1 MRIAFPRRPRG
12 LLARGL
18 AGLVVTAIG
27 IGSLALAAASAS
39 TLATATPSGPAPS
52 SPPPAV
58 ASLASPY
65 PSATAAPIATPTA
78 TPDPTATPT
87 PVAVVPTAAPT
98 AAPVPTPSVHETF
111 VAVGT
116 EPTVAADPFHPGVV
130 AVIVQTVYAH
140 SLASGCSQPSV
151 RISRDAGATWGPASY
166 PWGTQCQDMHA
177 VIAWGPNSRLWAGDA
192 VGVVGGVGM
201 AVTYTDNMGKSWTGR
216 YVEHFTKP
224 WSGCYP
230 ALTVD
235 NRPDSPNF
243 GTVYVAYNWL
253 PNSYGPGVALMA
265 SRTGA
270 TWYHAEV
277 KVTTLTGYPYAWRIG
292 YRIEAAPD
300 GTAVV
305 SYYQSSLHWWDENN
319 MFGEGSGS
327 NIGSRGF
334 ETVRVHF
341 DGRRLWADAPVHAV
355 SVDHASASW
364 QSQLAIADSGKV
376 WLAVENGV
384 AISVGS
390 PGGTWQKLSVAG
402 KSSFKPSLA
411 IGGGTIFVGWH
422 AEDPDGKVWTY
433 YTLSFDGG
441 VTFLPP
447 ALATNATWYP
457 NSVADHINGVGL
469 RENADFSNGLFY
481 YAYGDARSGLGVFL
495 ATVTP

>member
-1 MRIAFPRRPRG
+1 MRIAFTRRPRG

-18 AGLVVTAIG
+18 AGLVVAAIG
-27 IGSLALAAASAS
+27 IGSLVLAVASAA

-52 SPPPAV
+52 RTPPAT
-58 ASLASPY
+58 ASMPSLSAS
-65 PSATAAPIATPTA
+65 APIATA
-78 TPDPTATPT
+78 TPAPTATPT
-87 PVAVVPTAAPT
+87 PVVVVPTAAPT
-98 AAPVPTPSVHETF
+98 ATPVPTPSVHESF

-116 EPTVAADPFHPGVV
+116 EPTVSSDPFNPGVV
-130 AVIVQTVYAH
+130 AVISQNVYMHGAT
-140 SLASGCSQPSV
+140 SGCSQPSI
-151 RISRDAGATWGPASY
+151 RISRDGGATWDPASF

-177 VIAWGPNSRLWAGDA
+177 VAAWGPNSRLWAGDA
-192 VGVVGGVGM
+192 VGVPGGVAM

-230 ALTVD
+230 AIAVD

-277 KVTTLTGYPYAWRIG
+277 KVTTLTGYPYSWRLG

-305 SYYQSSLHWWDENN
+305 SYYQSSLHWWDQNN

-334 ETVRVHF
+334 EAARVHF
-341 DGRRLWADAPVHAV
+341 DGQRLWADAPTHAV

-364 QSQLAIADSGKV
+364 QSGLAVADTGEI
-376 WLAVENGV
+376 WLAVENGNG
-384 AISVGS
+384 ISVGS
-390 PGGTWQKLSVAG
+390 PGGTWQKIVVAG

-411 IGGGTIFVGWH
+411 IGGGAIFVGWH

-433 YTLSFDGG
+433 YTLSYDGG
-441 VTFLPP
+441 ATFLPP

-457 NSVADHINGVGL
+457 TSVADHINGVGL

-481 YAYGDARSGLGVFL
+481 YAYGDARSGVGIFL

>member
-1 MRIAFPRRPRG
+1 
-12 LLARGL
+12 
-18 AGLVVTAIG
+18 
-27 IGSLALAAASAS
+27 
-39 TLATATPSGPAPS
+39 
-52 SPPPAV
+52 
-58 ASLASPY
+58 
-65 PSATAAPIATPTA
+65 
-78 TPDPTATPT
+78 
-87 PVAVVPTAAPT
+87 
-98 AAPVPTPSVHETF
+98 
-111 VAVGT
+111 
-116 EPTVAADPFHPGVV
+116 
-130 AVIVQTVYAH
+130 
-140 SLASGCSQPSV
+140 
-151 RISRDAGATWGPASY
+151 
-166 PWGTQCQDMHA
+166 
-177 VIAWGPNSRLWAGDA
+177 
-192 VGVVGGVGM
+192 M

-216 YVEHFTKP
+216 YVERFTKP

-277 KVTTLTGYPYAWRIG
+277 KVTTLTGYPYAWRLG

-305 SYYQSSLHWWDENN
+305 SYYQSSLHWWDQNN

-334 ETVRVHF
+334 ETARVHF
-341 DGRRLWADAPVHAV
+341 DGQRLWADAPTHAV

-364 QSQLAIADSGKV
+364 QSQLAVADTGDI
-376 WLAVENGV
+376 WLAVENGNG
-384 AISVGS
+384 ISVGS
-390 PGGTWQKLSVAG
+390 SGGTWQKIVVAG

-433 YTLSFDGG
+433 YTLSYDGG
-441 VTFLPP
+441 ATFLPP

-457 NSVADHINGVGL
+457 TSVADHINGVGL

-481 YAYGDARSGLGVFL
+481 YAYGDARSGVGVFL

>member
-1 MRIAFPRRPRG
+1 MRIAFPERPRG

-18 AGLVVTAIG
+18 AGLVVAAVG
-27 IGSLALAAASAS
+27 IGSLVLAAATAS

-52 SPPPAV
+52 SPPPAT
-58 ASLASPY
+58 ASMPS
-65 PSATAAPIATPTA
+65 PSASVPIATA
-78 TPDPTATPT
+78 TPAPTATPT
-87 PVAVVPTAAPT
+87 PVVVVPTAAPT
-98 AAPVPTPSVHETF
+98 ATPVPTPSVRESF

-116 EPTVAADPFHPGVV
+116 EPTVSADPFNPGVV
-130 AVIVQTVYAH
+130 AVISQNVYMHGAT
-140 SLASGCSQPSV
+140 SGCSQPSI
-151 RISRDAGATWGPASY
+151 RISRDGGATWGPASF

-177 VIAWGPNSRLWAGDA
+177 VAAWGPNSRLWAGDA
-192 VGVVGGVGM
+192 VGVPGGVAM

-216 YVEHFTKP
+216 YVERFTKP

-277 KVTTLTGYPYAWRIG
+277 KVTTLTGYPYAWRLG

-305 SYYQSSLHWWDENN
+305 SYYQSSLHWWDQNN

-334 ETVRVHF
+334 ETARVHF
-341 DGRRLWADAPVHAV
+341 DGQRLWADAPTHAV

-364 QSQLAIADSGKV
+364 QSQLAVADTGDI
-376 WLAVENGV
+376 WLAVENGNG
-384 AISVGS
+384 ISVGS
-390 PGGTWQKLSVAG
+390 SGGTWQKIVVAG

-433 YTLSFDGG
+433 YTLSYDGG
-441 VTFLPP
+441 ATFLPP

-457 NSVADHINGVGL
+457 TSVADHINGVGL

-481 YAYGDARSGLGVFL
+481 YAYGDARSGVGVFL